1 MTETMLINEL
11 RQLPIEKR
19 FFILRESMNDFN
31 QNESNE
37 LLASALELKSY
48 YEEEASLEFT
58 AIDGDSFYEAN

>member
-1 MTETMLINEL
+1 MTETMLINEF

-19 FFILRESMNDFN
+19 FFILRELMNDLN

-48 YEEEASLEFT
+48 YEEETSLEFT